1 MKWIGISGGWRKTNK
16 EIENKVKN
24 IVRKIMMSGDGIV
37 SGGALGVDFIALDEA
52 LKNDSKAERI
62 KIFLP
67 TILEAYAAHYRK
79 HALLGTI
86 TKKQADDL
94 IEQLSRLK
102 KINSKALIEHQNI
115 NFTDETKKTMY
126 YERNFA
132 IIEACDELVAFQIK
146 TAQNNG
152 MGTADTVEKARKKGI
167 PIKLFQYDLT

>member
-16 EIENKVKN
+16 EIEDKVRN

-67 TILEAYAAHYRK
+67 TTLEVYATHYRK

-102 KINSKALIEHQNI
+102 KLI
-115 NFTDETKKTMY
+115 
-126 YERNFA
+126 
-132 IIEACDELVAFQIK
+132 L
-146 TAQNNG
+146 
-152 MGTADTVEKARKKGI
+152 
-167 PIKLFQYDLT
+167 KLL